1 MFEWSEKMK
10 YFIGFFRKCD
20 LLTMLGTSL
29 AFLGIYLA
37 CEDHFTVA
45 VFCLLLCGICD
56 SFDGTLAR
64 KYKYSKEAQEYGVQ
78 LDSLSDVICFGVLP
92 AVITM
97 LVTKSYI
104 SVLIGIFFMLC
115 GVVRL
120 AYFNMLH
127 TTNNAKKGVYIGVP
141 ITAIAIVYPIIFI
154 IIKYISFDIL
164 KIVMPI
170 LLIIMGVL
178 EISKINIKKP
188 NVSKIASKIFNKYVV
203 NLVIFPL
210 FIVVFGDLFYRFNL
224 NDGFN
229 AINDT
234 LAVCLKHIP
243 ALLLVYLCV
252 LSIYL
257 LISSIFKKGKISK
270 IILLIIFLI
279 LFVVNDIKFN
289 IMGIPLELSDVNYL
303 NADNVSMMGT
313 AAGTIGSWI
322 WYTIIKAVVY
332 IIVGIILV
340 YIDKWRGIK
349 LENRLIRIGCFVGSI
364 IVFTLIIL
372 GFRYETNFIIK
383 YIYNTDKEVID
394 KYNSVV
400 DYSNNYGLLQGIIL
414 CGISKTDFTPSEYD
428 RKEATEIL
436 ASYNSEDN
444 DKSWGKANVVFIL
457 SEAFSDLERIDEV
470 EFNKPLM
477 KEINDYKKDNNKMVL
492 DLIVPTKGGVSVN
505 TEFEVLT
512 GASLSFWSLGYIP
525 YNQYYNNVSGAMAP
539 NIIKE
544 FNNNGYDTMYLTPWG
559 SASYNSARN
568 YELFGAK
575 ETVYGVS
582 LNGKNKGTFY
592 SDKSFMEDIYNQLKD
607 TSVGNYKFIMS
618 ATGQNHFPYTSDK
631 YKENELDIKVT
642 KSDFSDE
649 SNILLRNYAQGLYDA
664 SKELNNLYNKIQE
677 LDVPTIVVFYGDHL
691 PYMVDSNGIDPY
703 MESSYFNTNDE
714 KLNNIRK
721 YTTKVVILS
730 NYDIE
735 TDDIKYM
742 NASYLG
748 AYILNKMDLNISNY
762 FKFIDDTRKKVSAFN
777 RQGIYL
783 GDRVVDFDD
792 MNNSVKLTIN
802 NYKNVQYGSFYENVK

>member
-1 MFEWSEKMK
+1 MK

-37 CEDHFTVA
+37 SENHFTVA
-45 VFCLLLCGICD
+45 VFCLLLCGVCD

-64 KYKYSKEAQEYGVQ
+64 KYKYSKEEQEYGVQ

-97 LVTKSYI
+97 LVSKSYI
-104 SVLIGIFFMLC
+104 SVLIGIIFMLA

-127 TTNNAKKGVYIGVP
+127 TTNKAKTGIYIGVP
-141 ITAIAIVYPIIFI
+141 ITAIAIVYPIVFLIVKSI
-154 IIKYISFDIL
+154 NFDIL
-164 KIVMPI
+164 KIVMPSI
-170 LLIIMGVL
+170 LLIMGLL
-178 EISKINIKKP
+178 EVSRINIKKP
-188 NVSKIASKIFNKYVV
+188 NVSKIAGKIFNKYVID
-203 NLVIFPL
+203 LVIFPL
-210 FIVVFGDLFYRFNL
+210 FIFLFGDIFYRL
-224 NDGFN
+224 NFYDVFSGINN
-229 AINDT
+229 AFLVLI
-234 LAVCLKHIP
+234 KHIP
-243 ALLLVYLCV
+243 ALLL
-252 LSIYL
+252 IYL
-257 LISSIFKKGKISK
+257 LVLLLYLFISSIFKKGKISK
-270 IILLIIFLI
+270 IIILLIFLV
-279 LFVVNDIKFN
+279 LYVVNDIKFN
-289 IMGIPLELSDVNYL
+289 IMGIPLELSDINYL

-322 WYTIIKAVVY
+322 WFTVIKTVIYVV
-332 IIVGIILV
+332 IGILLV
-340 YIDKWRGIK
+340 YIDKWRSIK
-349 LENRLIRIGCFVGSI
+349 LNNKLIRIGCFIGSVMI
-364 IVFTLIIL
+364 FVLIIL
-372 GFRYETNFIIK
+372 GFKYKANFVIK
-383 YIYNTDKEVID
+383 YIYNTDKETID

-400 DYSNNYGLLQGIIL
+400 DYSNNYGLLQGIVL
-414 CGISKTDFTPSEYD
+414 CGISKTDFTPSDYNK
-428 RKEATEIL
+428 KEVTEIL
-436 ASYNSEDN
+436 NSYTNKDN
-444 DKSWGKANVVFIL
+444 NKSWGKANVVFIL
-457 SEAFSDLERIDEV
+457 SEAFSDLERINEV

-477 KEINDYKKDNNKMVL
+477 KEINDYKKDNNKMVF

-559 SASYNSARN
+559 RTSYNSARN

-575 ETVYGVS
+575 EMIYGIS
-582 LNGKNKGTFY
+582 LNGDKKGTYY

-618 ATGQNHFPYTSDK
+618 ATGQNHFPYTNDK
-631 YKENELDIKVT
+631 YKDNELDIEVT
-642 KSDFSDE
+642 KSSFNSE

-664 SKELNNLYNKIQE
+664 SKELNNLYNKIQK
-677 LDVPTIVVFYGDHL
+677 LDVPTIIVFYGDHL

-703 MESSYFNTNDE
+703 MAASYFNTDNE
-714 KLNNIRK
+714 ELNNIRK
-721 YTTKVVILS
+721 YTTKAVILS
-730 NYDIE
+730 NYEIEMDDIE
-735 TDDIKYM
+735 YM

-762 FKFIDDTRKKVSAFN
+762 FKFIDDTRRKVSAFN
-777 RQGIYL
+777 RQGVYL
-783 GDRVVDFDD
+783 GDKVVDFNNL
-792 MNNSVKLTIN
+792 NNSMKLVIN